1 MKTIEEVKD
10 YLLDELVEAQSKAC
24 KYFNLLNK
32 NLGEEDE
39 DFYRGLS
46 EWYSGQENALRKL
59 LRELTK

>member
-10 YLLDELVEAQSKAC
+10 YLLDELVEVQSKEI

-46 EWYSGQENALRKL
+46 EWYSGQEHALRKL